1 MLPAPKGSQASGMG
15 EAERAGAA
23 KEEVGKWKLGCSEW
37 EAGENDRLEQFPKGA
52 SVSELFGG
60 FSFVLFS

>member
-23 KEEVGKWKLGCSEW
+23 KEEVGKWKLGCREW
-37 EAGENDRLEQFPKGA
+37 EAGENDRLERFPKA
-52 SVSELFGG
+52 A
-60 FSFVLFS
+60 